1 MENNT
6 HNTLSVPGRVN
17 DPQTLARFASIK
29 SYDDYVKDKNNPVV
43 MVTLTLGDQPFLN
56 KNHFETFLTQHT
68 NAHDEFTIVVSDTA
82 IDDFYG
88 QVMKNSKNLLGE
100 KITIHF
106 HQKGNIVQSFKGII
120 ANICN
125 KKNEGGG
132 YGNLYISGFAPS
144 ILLDSG
150 KECQSYENKT
160 LKEIVTQATEEYKE
174 VTINTNGLLNTKYQI
189 PYVVQYK
196 ESDYQFIQ
204 RLARRYGEFFYY
216 NGTQLMFNNETQKTV
231 TLLEGGDLINVEFE
245 LMIKPQNFS
254 YISYDVE
261 TGNTEQKTTQEV
273 HLQDKI
279 NPFQYAAIKAS
290 EKVFTKKPTIP
301 YNAISEQFRGDY
313 LKDVVRR
320 EKESREQLMQVRGK
334 SRNPHLRIGG
344 FIKLKDINDKPMESY
359 RIIDIK
365 HHQSGYDYE
374 NEFIAIPDVYIAYY
388 YDEQALPRA
397 EQQVARVT
405 DNNDPKGLGRVRVQ
419 FIWQEKHQ
427 TKTPWIRVV
436 QPHAG
441 GGKGFYFIPEIGEEV
456 WVDFE
461 DQNAER
467 PFVVG
472 SNYNGKEYSPFH
484 NTNNDIKAIQ
494 TRSGH
499 KLVFT
504 EDESILLSDKNG
516 NTLRFDTQGKN
527 IEISAPESISLCA
540 GKDLNLSAG
549 NNLVMDVANTAFF
562 NVLQQML
569 VTTPFMKQLIA
580 DYFHTQAGKALINSD
595 QEIKIEAKETNVAG
609 VEKLFIHSDEL
620 ATVNSKGL
628 LEVKGEQG
636 TKHSNKA
643 ESLAQDPV
651 VIEGKALVMFR
662 PNSDWEDDS
671 ASSDNPT
678 YGFDWYRENDTQL
691 IGDAAQIDTIMGFYH
706 NNDTETSFN
715 PEDAAV
721 IESFKNEYRN
731 VTIDRNGT
739 PYRYFVPKLILYKNE
754 NEQVRSVAALD
765 IIYDVYE
772 EPNNLFI
779 EYEREYFNI
788 TEPGTIVYG
797 VSPRT
802 SQQTPR
808 PEIAYQ
814 PTEGYNIFKI
824 FSKSVGNHKSLT
836 VEIECLK
843 PFGDLKG
850 KQIKAY
856 TLTEGT
862 NGQPAQKKIVGVLD
876 VMPNSKANRKVV
888 KLLMVNVITDVDSD
902 RNVEKGYEAPKLLEQ
917 KKYLR
922 KYLRN
927 SLIDPIF
934 KKVDLDLSGITL
946 RDQFNRAY
954 TRNNNLLYNTPT
966 GHQHL
971 STYLKEKLKEKL
983 KAILNERLR
992 GKTVN
997 LEAEYNKRYKD
1008 YLPIFFFSQRYFDDS
1023 LTTTAYYTPNKA
1035 VVTTSRIKPFVITHE
1050 VYHSLGLPHSFE
1062 NKNHIPQTLQGG
1074 NREIQSNGEYS
1085 FGYERTTNIMD
1096 YSDHRNNL
1104 FYWQIKIVRSKAASE
1119 PNNYRPEQL

>member
-279 NPFQYAAIKAS
+279 NPFQYTAIKAS

-405 DNNDPKGLGRVRVQ
+405 DNNDPKGLGRVRIQ

-472 SNYNGKEYSPFH
+472 SNYNGAAKSGYKPTTKAIHTQSGTKILLNDEDGSIKIEDAVGNSLIFDGNQKITLSSSIFEINTQQMLIRATDKLHITTNNYVLNVLSQLYIFTAWMKQQVSGFMQVFSNAALIKSNNALDIEAKHAKLSGKERAILDSKKEAVVNSLGVAQLQGKLGNEYSNNGQGIAQAPLEEIGLAVVYFRPLEDWRGEFGFDWMRDKYFPFK
-484 NTNNDIKAIQ
+484 NELAYKDIIS
-494 TRSGH
+494 SGYST
-499 KLVFT
+499 K
-504 EDESILLSDKNG
+504 EDEHGKRRDLTKDEAYSQLRGEYEHHPMQIDGIDENEYFAPYLTLFSKTFVDTLGIAPFARPKYEATLQLIVGIERELESFYIECTNPERINIRTEGLTDKNTTSLKKGGTITITCNQDLDKNEEICIYAYPKGTHNREEAKLAGKLIILKNDRSTRKEKKIVLVKIETDIDKNG
-516 NTLRFDTQGKN
+516 KN
-527 IEISAPESISLCA
+527 EREDFSLEEKTMLYNA
-540 GKDLNLSAG
+540 LHQALIIPIVEYTTLNLSSNSEFQIG
-549 NNLVMDVANTAFF
+549 GDF
-562 NVLQQML
+562 
-569 VTTPFMKQLIA
+569 IA
-580 DYFHTQAGKALINSD
+580 DGKIQMTSPTIRERVYNRLQELFFQQNARYRDNYFTIFKF
-595 QEIKIEAKETNVAG
+595 G
-609 VEKLFIHSDEL
+609 VESNKD
-620 ATVNSKGL
+620 GL
-628 LEVKGEQG
+628 LGETQDIKTENVIIFTLPRGNEDYTLAHETLHGLGLYHTHREVKFVKIDGYE
-636 TKHSNKA
+636 TKLMMHDEVIIPYDCSNKKY
-643 ESLAQDPV
+643 
-651 VIEGKALVMFR
+651 IYF
-662 PNSDWEDDS
+662 
-671 ASSDNPT
+671 
-678 YGFDWYRENDTQL
+678 YG
-691 IGDAAQIDTIMGFYH
+691 
-706 NNDTETSFN
+706 S
-715 PEDAAV
+715 
-721 IESFKNEYRN
+721 
-731 VTIDRNGT
+731 
-739 PYRYFVPKLILYKNE
+739 
-754 NEQVRSVAALD
+754 
-765 IIYDVYE
+765 
-772 EPNNLFI
+772 
-779 EYEREYFNI
+779 
-788 TEPGTIVYG
+788 
-797 VSPRT
+797 
-802 SQQTPR
+802 
-808 PEIAYQ
+808 
-814 PTEGYNIFKI
+814 
-824 FSKSVGNHKSLT
+824 
-836 VEIECLK
+836 
-843 PFGDLKG
+843 
-850 KQIKAY
+850 
-856 TLTEGT
+856 
-862 NGQPAQKKIVGVLD
+862 
-876 VMPNSKANRKVV
+876 
-888 KLLMVNVITDVDSD
+888 
-902 RNVEKGYEAPKLLEQ
+902 
-917 KKYLR
+917 
-922 KYLRN
+922 
-927 SLIDPIF
+927 
-934 KKVDLDLSGITL
+934 
-946 RDQFNRAY
+946 
-954 TRNNNLLYNTPT
+954 
-966 GHQHL
+966 
-971 STYLKEKLKEKL
+971 
-983 KAILNERLR
+983 
-992 GKTVN
+992 
-997 LEAEYNKRYKD
+997 
-1008 YLPIFFFSQRYFDDS
+1008 
-1023 LTTTAYYTPNKA
+1023 
-1035 VVTTSRIKPFVITHE
+1035 
-1050 VYHSLGLPHSFE
+1050 
-1062 NKNHIPQTLQGG
+1062 
-1074 NREIQSNGEYS
+1074 
-1085 FGYERTTNIMD
+1085 TTNIMS
-1096 YSDHRNNL
+1096 YGTLNKFTTWHWQWLIINPNL
-1104 FYWQIKIVRSKAASE
+1104 RTF
-1119 PNNYRPEQL
+1119 NL